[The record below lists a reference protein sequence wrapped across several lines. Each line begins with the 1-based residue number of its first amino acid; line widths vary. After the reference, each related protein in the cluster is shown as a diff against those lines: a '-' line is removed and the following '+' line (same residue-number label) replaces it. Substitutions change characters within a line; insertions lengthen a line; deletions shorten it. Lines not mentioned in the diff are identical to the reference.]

1 MAKLPTGV
9 IDLKADAVVLAAG
22 KSERMGRNKLLL
34 KVDNMPILDIV
45 LSALNT
51 SPVIG
56 EILVVLGHKPMELL
70 PTVEAQGARPVFNP
84 EYEEGMTS
92 SFKAG
97 MRQVSAEAVF
107 LVLGDQLGLDSELL
121 DRMVTLMDSDQGA
134 LLVSP
139 IFEARRGH
147 PVLLRQALFPEILN
161 LSRQETLR
169 DIVSRHE
176 SAHRFVEGDFWS
188 VTDIDTPEDFDKAK
202 KLFEARRHA
211 LS

>member
-1 MAKLPTGV
+1 V

-45 LSALNT
+45 LSALNR

-56 EILVVLGHKPMELL
+56 EIFVVLGHKPMELL
-70 PTVEAQGARPVFNP
+70 PTVEARGTQPVFNP

-97 MRQVSAEAVF
+97 LRQVSAEASF
-107 LVLGDQLGLDSELL
+107 LVLGDQLGMDSELL
-121 DRMVTLMDSDQGA
+121 DRMVALMYSDQGA

-139 IFEARRGH
+139 VFEARRGH
-147 PVLLRQALFPEILN
+147 PVLFRRALFPEILN
-161 LSRQETLR
+161 LSRQETLK

-176 SAHRFVEGDFWS
+176 SSHRFVEGDFWC

-202 KLFEARRHA
+202 KLFEANRRA